1 MKLIQLLTEL
11 INDEL
16 DDAKKYA
23 ELSLQYK
30 EQHPDT
36 AKLFR
41 ALSDEEMRHMER
53 LHAAA
58 ENVIAEYKRDKGEPP
73 ADMLAVY
80 RYVHDQETKRA
91 REIKILQA
99 MYD

>member
-1 MKLIQLLTEL
+1 MKLIQLLTDL

-23 ELSLQYK
+23 ELALQYK
-30 EQHPDT
+30 EQHPET

-58 ENVIAEYKRDKGEPP
+58 EEIIAEHRRTKGEPP

-80 RYVHDQETKRA
+80 RYVHGKETEKA
-91 REIKILQA
+91 KEIKIIQA
-99 MYD
+99 MYG